1 MGSEID
7 SVCCVCGREECH
19 EGLCG
24 SVFDVAHTA
33 LVGRCHHRGIGAER
47 KRDFS
52 VAVTGGECF
61 VAVGFLFLAA
71 VSELAVGEAY
81 IDAAGRD
88 VDLDYVSV
96 TDESDVA
103 AVGSFRRDVADRE
116 AGCAA

>member
-1 MGSEID
+1 MGLKLIACVVYVAEK
-7 SVCCVCGREECH
+7 SVMR
-19 EGLCG
+19 GLCG

-116 AGCAA
+116 A